1 MDYLQKVLAEI
12 SVKVDNFPVGAANV
26 HDSVSLEFEI
36 NTIQSKVQCTKAD
49 VLILQALTE
58 IAKNSN
64 ANRGKT
70 DLTHIA
76 KYENALVDDASA
88 INHPRNMAVLAE
100 EAAALQE
107 ALEMQPEEMEHQ
119 PLSCRSLLESC
130 CRWLVY
136 APQPSSVSNRK
147 EEETRIKNIVPKCSS
162 TQLELL
168 EIQNDIN
175 QKLKEIEE
183 MECTLMK
190 KKAKYASDLV
200 KQKKHLDKKR
210 SSKDEGYDR
219 KSKNLKNIA
228 SEINMMKTIIQ
239 ALIFLS
245 PESLEEKKVLEIL
258 EFTRK
263 PLNLVTYSTQ
273 I

>member
-26 HDSVSLEFEI
+26 RDSVSLESAI
-36 NTIQSKVQCTKAD
+36 NTLQAKIQCTTAD

-64 ANRGKT
+64 ANKGKT
-70 DLTHIA
+70 DHTHIA

-100 EAAALQE
+100 EAAALKE

-119 PLSCRSLLESC
+119 PLSCRSLLE
-130 CRWLVY
+130 
-136 APQPSSVSNRK
+136 
-147 EEETRIKNIVPKCSS
+147 RIKNIVPKCSS

-175 QKLKEIEE
+175 QKLREIQE

-239 ALIFLS
+239 SFIYLS
-245 PESLEEKKVLEIL
+245 PESLEKKEVLEIL

-263 PLNLVTYSTQ
+263 PLNLVTYSIQ